1 MDMCASPAP
10 PASGRTAKLPPM
22 PVRKHQEGGIE
33 DLTWLKHFPSTQ
45 RALQLD
51 VEDDAGAQQPNTRA
65 LQLDCKAALPS
76 LLVMLSAAWA
86 GQASLQSVKS
96 WLFGPLWSTRSCR
109 KTTFRTRSEG
119 PRVHQNVAGHMTPRA
134 ECGHRACFMLCSC
147 IALVCCDL
155 SRWQDNMLCS
165 HVERV

>member
-10 PASGRTAKLPPM
+10 PASGGPAKPPPI

-33 DLTWLKHFPSTQ
+33 DLTRLKHFPFTQ

-51 VEDDAGAQQPNTRA
+51 VENDAGAQQPNTRA

-76 LLVMLSAAWA
+76 LSVMLSAACA

-96 WLFGPLWSTRSCR
+96 WLFGPLWLTRSCR
-109 KTTFRTRSEG
+109 KTTFRTTSERPG
-119 PRVHQNVAGHMTPRA
+119 VHENVAVHMILRKVRGHK
-134 ECGHRACFMLCSC
+134 ACFRLCSC
-147 IALVCCDL
+147 SAHIVVQSLFAAI
-155 SRWQDNMLCS
+155 
-165 HVERV
+165 